1 MEKKKNFRS
10 INSKIMIVFFVVILV
25 SISLLGFFQYL
36 GTKTILEEN
45 LESLTSEINI
55 QAQSSISNFLKT
67 YEYIL
72 ISNCENNTIR
82 NLGEDD
88 YESSKIDILR
98 EFKKIKSTEDAV
110 ESIYIGTPTGDMIL
124 FSESTL
130 DSSFDPRTRDWYKEA
145 LSSSEVV
152 WSDPYTDA
160 ITGKTVFTMSKA
172 VYSESN
178 PDNLVGI
185 MGIDIS
191 MDNINEE
198 ITSIKIGKSGYTFMT
213 DSGGNIISHPVKEKI
228 GQPIETTKIMESINI
243 NDSDIINYEYKG
255 ETKIAIFT
263 TMNKTNWK
271 LISTVYENEIDED
284 TLVLIKNTLKIG
296 GLTLLIGCLL
306 FYLFSKR
313 LTASIKNIMKKMN
326 YVKNGDLT
334 VDFKLSTNDEIE
346 ILANDISSTVNSIGN
361 LISGIKKASE
371 SLQNHSETLASSIE
385 ESSATSEV
393 ILSSMDE
400 IAKGAMTQADDSEK
414 GTYIAKTLESDFNKL
429 HENSNI
435 VKSGFENVNN
445 ENLKAAKVME
455 NLSNKNAESD
465 EEISEIYMDIQ
476 RLDEK
481 TKNISSILDTIH
493 SISYQTNLL
502 ALNASIE
509 AARAGEHGKGFSV
522 VADEIR
528 KLSEETTISSDKIA
542 SIVQDIQNYSS
553 KVANR
558 MEDVKNISIENSKE
572 VSNVIYTF
580 SSISSTIEEIND
592 NIKDFESSLEN
603 LNTEKNRMV
612 NSIENISSVCQE
624 TAAASEEIE
633 AAISEQNNALEDIA
647 KSSQELNEISLSLK
661 ENINIFKTK

>member
-1 MEKKKNFRS
+1 
-10 INSKIMIVFFVVILV
+10 
-25 SISLLGFFQYL
+25 
-36 GTKTILEEN
+36 
-45 LESLTSEINI
+45 
-55 QAQSSISNFLKT
+55 
-67 YEYIL
+67 
-72 ISNCENNTIR
+72 
-82 NLGEDD
+82 
-88 YESSKIDILR
+88 
-98 EFKKIKSTEDAV
+98 
-110 ESIYIGTPTGDMIL
+110 MIL
-124 FSESTL
+124 FSESNP
-130 DSSFDPRTRDWYKEA
+130 DSNFDPRTRDWYKNA
-145 LSSSEVV
+145 SSSNEVI
-152 WSDPYTDA
+152 WSDPYADA

-172 VYSESN
+172 IYSKSN
-178 PDNLVGI
+178 PDVLVGI

-213 DSGGNIISHPVKEKI
+213 DSAGNLISHPVNEKL
-228 GQPIETTKIMESINI
+228 GQPLETAKIMESIKI
-243 NDSDIINYEYKG
+243 KDSDIINYKYKG
-255 ETKIAIFT
+255 ENKIAIFT
-263 TMNKTNWK
+263 TMDKTNWK
-271 LISTVYENEIDED
+271 LISTVYENEVDED
-284 TLVLIKNTLKIG
+284 TLVLIKNTIKIG
-296 GLTLLIGCLL
+296 GFTLLIGCIL

-313 LTASIKNIMKKMN
+313 LTSSIKKIMKKMS

-334 VDFKLSTNDEIE
+334 VDFKLSTNDEME
-346 ILANDISSTVNSIGN
+346 ILATDISSTVNSIAN
-361 LISGIKKASE
+361 LISDIKKASG

-393 ILSSMDE
+393 ILNSMDE
-400 IAKGAMTQADDSEK
+400 ISKGAMTQADDAEK

-435 VKSGFENVNN
+435 VKSGFENVNY

-455 NLSNKNAESD
+455 NLSDKNAKSD

-476 RLDEK
+476 SLDEK

-542 SIVQDIQNYSS
+542 SIVEDIQNYSS
-553 KVANR
+553 KVVNR

-572 VSNVIYTF
+572 VSNVIHTF
-580 SSISSTIEEIND
+580 SSISSTIEEINE
-592 NIKDFESSLEN
+592 NIKNFESSLEN

-624 TAAASEEIE
+624 TAASSEEIE
-633 AAISEQNNALEDIA
+633 AAISEQNNAIEDIA
-647 KSSQELNEISLSLK
+647 KSSQELNEISLSLEK
-661 ENINIFKTK
+661 NINIFKTE